1 VGYIIVLVGPL
12 TLDDLESNARA
23 AEQQQGTSRS
33 ASMESITRR
42 TFLGSIAASVAL
54 SANGQLAFSEEMSSA
69 EQMRI
74 RESLAGRLAADLPSF
89 DGSFVFDQSV
99 CRAMATDYGHHI
111 HNMPLGALFPKS
123 VNDVQRAVRYA
134 NSQHLKLAMRGTGG
148 AAYGQSQVKA
158 GIAVDSSPLNH
169 LTWVTADSIDAGPGA
184 LWKEVVAFTLTR
196 NMTPPVLPDSLYI
209 SVGGTLNVGG
219 IGETSYRLG
228 AQVDH
233 VLELDVVTGAG
244 DLVTCSPSRHSELF
258 NVVLAGMGQC
268 GLIVRARLKLVPAP
282 DQVVARSFTYA
293 DRSAFLA
300 DLSMLATAE
309 TEGAIAGDLNLGNDG
324 ATWTPVITAT
334 SFGTQVPG
342 WLKSINGNNARAPVT
357 QRYAEYLNRNTE
369 GYLATL
375 GTGVRFLPHPYMHFF
390 VPADQA
396 QSMVDYLLNTRGA
409 TLGAEEI
416 AVFAMINSNFRQ
428 QLQRMPAGAMSYHM
442 RIYRIAAQEGSPD
455 HLQMLALNQNE
466 CLPRVFARGGTVYLP
481 FSPLL
486 DSSQRL
492 QQFDRA
498 IWNRLSAAKS
508 TYDPA
513 AVLTPG
519 AGLFQT

>member
-1 VGYIIVLVGPL
+1 
-12 TLDDLESNARA
+12 
-23 AEQQQGTSRS
+23 
-33 ASMESITRR
+33 MESITRR
-42 TFLGSIAASVAL
+42 NFLGSIAASVAL
-54 SANGQLAFSEEMSSA
+54 SAKAQLVFSEEMSSA

-111 HNMPLGALFPKS
+111 HHMPLGALFPKS
-123 VNDVQRAVRYA
+123 VKDVQKAVRYA

-158 GIAVDSSPLNH
+158 GIVIDSSPLNH
-169 LTWVTADSIDAGPGA
+169 LTWATADSIDAGPGA

-209 SVGGTLNVGG
+209 SVGGTLNAGG

-244 DLVTCSPSRHSELF
+244 DLVTCSPSRQSELF
-258 NVVLAGMGQC
+258 NMVLAGMGQC

-282 DQVVARSFTYA
+282 DQVVVRSFTYA

-300 DLSMLATAE
+300 DLAVLATVE
-309 TEGAIAGDLNLGNDG
+309 TEGAIAGDLNLESTGR
-324 ATWTPVITAT
+324 TWTPVITIT
-334 SFGTQVPG
+334 SFR
-342 WLKSINGNNARAPVT
+342 SRAPVWRGQITGKETKAEIT
-357 QRYAEYLNRNTE
+357 QRFVEYLNRNTE

-375 GTGVRFLPHPYMHFF
+375 ANGARFLPHAYMHFF
-390 VPADQA
+390 LPVEQTPA
-396 QSMVDYLLNTRGA
+396 MVDYLMNTPEA
-409 TLGAEEI
+409 TLGADEI
-416 AVFAMINSNFRQ
+416 AVFPIINSNFKQPLQ
-428 QLQRMPAGAMSYHM
+428 QMPAGSLSYHM
-442 RIYRIAAQEGSPD
+442 RIYRVAAQEGSPD
-455 HLQMLALNQNE
+455 HLKMLVLNQKE
-466 CLPRVFARGGTVYLP
+466 CLPRIFAHGGTVYLP

-498 IWNRLSAAKS
+498 IWNRLTAAKS
-508 TYDPA
+508 MYDPSG
-513 AVLTPG
+513 VLTPG
-519 AGLFQT
+519 TGLFQA

>member
-1 VGYIIVLVGPL
+1 
-12 TLDDLESNARA
+12 
-23 AEQQQGTSRS
+23 
-33 ASMESITRR
+33 MESITRR
-42 TFLGSIAASVAL
+42 NFLGSIAASVAL
-54 SANGQLAFSEEMSSA
+54 SAKAQLVFSEEMSSA

-111 HNMPLGALFPKS
+111 HHMPLGALFPKS
-123 VNDVQRAVRYA
+123 VKDVQKAVRYA

-158 GIAVDSSPLNH
+158 GIVIDSSPLNH

-209 SVGGTLNVGG
+209 SVGGTLNAGG

-233 VLELDVVTGAG
+233 VLELEVVTGAG
-244 DLVTCSPSRHSELF
+244 DLVTCSPSRQSELF
-258 NVVLAGMGQC
+258 KMVLAGMGQC

-282 DQVVARSFTYA
+282 DQVVVRSFTYA

-300 DLSMLATAE
+300 DLAMLATAE
-309 TEGAIAGDLNLGNDG
+309 TEGAIAGDLNLESAGR
-324 ATWTPVITAT
+324 TWTPVITIT
-334 SFGTQVPG
+334 SFR
-342 WLKSINGNNARAPVT
+342 SRAPVWRGQITGKETQAEIT
-357 QRYAEYLNRNTE
+357 QRFVEYLNRNTE

-375 GTGVRFLPHPYMHFF
+375 ANGARFLPHVYMHFF
-390 VPADQA
+390 LPAERTPA
-396 QSMVDYLLNTRGA
+396 MVDYLMNTPEA
-409 TLGAEEI
+409 TLGADEI
-416 AVFAMINSNFRQ
+416 AVFPMINSNFKQPLQ
-428 QLQRMPAGAMSYHM
+428 QMPAGSLSYHM
-442 RIYRIAAQEGSPD
+442 RIYRVAAQEGSPD
-455 HLQMLALNQNE
+455 HLKMLVLNQKE
-466 CLPRVFARGGTVYLP
+466 CLPRIFAHGGTVYLP

-498 IWNRLSAAKS
+498 IWNRLTAAKS
-508 TYDPA
+508 MYDPSG
-513 AVLTPG
+513 VLTPG
-519 AGLFQT
+519 TGLFQA